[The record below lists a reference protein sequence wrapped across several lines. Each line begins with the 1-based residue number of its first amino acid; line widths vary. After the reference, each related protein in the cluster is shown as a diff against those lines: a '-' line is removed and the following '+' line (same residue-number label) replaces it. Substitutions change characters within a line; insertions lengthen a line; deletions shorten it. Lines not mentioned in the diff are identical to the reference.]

1 MTHLDKTRDEAMQM
15 VASGNPQARLITP
28 LEVAATALFLAS
40 LEASAINGHALSVS
54 GGEI

>member
-40 LEASAINGHALSVS
+40 LEASAINGHALSIS